1 MQLLKHLT
9 LYILALM
16 PFGSL
21 GQYNK
26 KSPDY
31 YVRINLISATGPGYS
46 IFLNEHLEGVL
57 SIHDFDVH
65 NKSLLKTYHTFK
77 LDLKED
83 KRLFARC
90 VERLSQRPT
99 IKIPNNNPRCQAI
112 NVLMFVNGER
122 KMDNYTSWPKEFEI
136 IYHLLEKHA
145 YIKLDYDIEYTL
157 KDKKH

>member
-1 MQLLKHLT
+1 MQLIRYLT

-16 PFGSL
+16 PLGSL

-31 YVRINLISATGPGYS
+31 YVRINLISATGSGYS
-46 IFLNEHLEGVL
+46 VLLDENLEGYL
-57 SIHDFDVH
+57 SIHYFDAD
-65 NKSLLKTYHTFK
+65 NKTLLKTYHTFK

-99 IKIPNNNPRCQAI
+99 IKNPNYHRPWDATNYLLFI
-112 NVLMFVNGER
+112 NGER

-145 YIKLDYDIEYTL
+145 YIKLDYNIEYTL